1 MPTTAT
7 TGKHEKGNFFWRLS
21 KKFQFAADK
30 LIPDA
35 FVFCVILALITFV
48 WAALA
53 TKTSPIKMVT
63 YWYDGFWTQST
74 FAFQMTIMVVVCA
87 SFAKA
92 PQIRK
97 ALDRLATLA
106 KTPRG
111 CMVVLMIFGYVSS
124 FVNWAFCTVV
134 TPILAMRM
142 AKNVKGLHFPMM
154 VAAGYTTMI
163 LGQCLGPSASLY
175 ALVASED
182 HFLADKIGVLTQN
195 QTTYNPM
202 NVILWLILAVVVMVV
217 SILTTP
223 PESEIIE
230 FHGELAEEDIVE
242 EAVTNPTPADRLNG
256 SHILMW
262 IVAAI
267 GIVYI
272 VWSFINNG
280 FLGSLSLNFMI
291 FLFITLNCIVYNT
304 PKKFI
309 AAIRDS
315 MVLATDVMIQF
326 PFYGAIMG
334 MMTSSG
340 LGEMIVNSLSGI
352 TTAHTVPLVTFF
364 SAWVLNLFIPS
375 QGGQWI
381 VQGPIMVPLALEKG
395 AYIPH
400 ILNAFVYGDET
411 TNLLQ
416 PLYLIPALAV
426 VNVPLKKVWGYC
438 AYICLFMTVII
449 AVGLLVLPRFM

>member
-1 MPTTAT
+1 M
-7 TGKHEKGNFFWRLS
+7 
-21 KKFQFAADK
+21 
-30 LIPDA
+30 I
-35 FVFCVILALITFV
+35 
-48 WAALA
+48 
-53 TKTSPIKMVT
+53 T

-223 PESEIIE
+223 PASEIIE

-291 FLFITLNCIVYNT
+291 FL
-304 PKKFI
+304 
-309 AAIRDS
+309 
-315 MVLATDVMIQF
+315 
-326 PFYGAIMG
+326 
-334 MMTSSG
+334 
-340 LGEMIVNSLSGI
+340 
-352 TTAHTVPLVTFF
+352 
-364 SAWVLNLFIPS
+364 
-375 QGGQWI
+375 
-381 VQGPIMVPLALEKG
+381 
-395 AYIPH
+395 
-400 ILNAFVYGDET
+400 
-411 TNLLQ
+411 
-416 PLYLIPALAV
+416 
-426 VNVPLKKVWGYC
+426 
-438 AYICLFMTVII
+438 
-449 AVGLLVLPRFM
+449 

>member
-1 MPTTAT
+1 
-7 TGKHEKGNFFWRLS
+7 
-21 KKFQFAADK
+21 
-30 LIPDA
+30 
-35 FVFCVILALITFV
+35 
-48 WAALA
+48 
-53 TKTSPIKMVT
+53 
-63 YWYDGFWTQST
+63 
-74 FAFQMTIMVVVCA
+74 
-87 SFAKA
+87 
-92 PQIRK
+92 
-97 ALDRLATLA
+97 
-106 KTPRG
+106 
-111 CMVVLMIFGYVSS
+111 
-124 FVNWAFCTVV
+124 
-134 TPILAMRM
+134 
-142 AKNVKGLHFPMM
+142 
-154 VAAGYTTMI
+154 
-163 LGQCLGPSASLY
+163 
-175 ALVASED
+175 
-182 HFLADKIGVLTQN
+182 
-195 QTTYNPM
+195 
-202 NVILWLILAVVVMVV
+202 
-217 SILTTP
+217 
-223 PESEIIE
+223 
-230 FHGELAEEDIVE
+230 
-242 EAVTNPTPADRLNG
+242 
-256 SHILMW
+256 
-262 IVAAI
+262 
-267 GIVYI
+267 
-272 VWSFINNG
+272 
-280 FLGSLSLNFMI
+280 MI